1 MDDQPVAATDDAAG
15 AGAEAGPAIRL
26 RGLSRE
32 YGERLALNRVDLDLA
47 RGETLALL
55 GPNGSGK
62 STMLRV
68 LATLLRPTSGE
79 VSVLG
84 SELPNS
90 AWKLRGRIGYLGHEP
105 LLYRDL
111 TGRENLELQGR
122 LHGIPKDEA
131 AARIEADLEILEM
144 SRRADDRVG
153 GFSAGM
159 RQRISICRAV
169 LPRPELLLLDEPDS
183 NLDPEGR
190 ELARALIGAAPGRTR
205 VLVSHEPDRA
215 RAEADRVMVLGRR
228 GEVELNEP
236 TGNPPAG
243 AGPALGTGP
252 ALTNPG
258 AVR

>member
-1 MDDQPVAATDDAAG
+1 
-15 AGAEAGPAIRL
+15 
-26 RGLSRE
+26 
-32 YGERLALNRVDLDLA
+32 
-47 RGETLALL
+47 
-55 GPNGSGK
+55 
-62 STMLRV
+62 MLRV

-84 SELPNS
+84 CDLPDD

-111 TGRENLELQGR
+111 TGRENLELQAR
-122 LHGIPKDEA
+122 LHGIPRAEA
-131 AARIEADLEILEM
+131 AERIDADLEVLEM

-190 ELARALIGAAPGRTR
+190 ELARSLIGPAPGRTR
-205 VLVSHEPDRA
+205 VLVSHEPERA
-215 RAEADRVMVLGRR
+215 RAEADRVMVLAR
-228 GEVELNEP
+228 G
-236 TGNPPAG
+236 
-243 AGPALGTGP
+243 
-252 ALTNPG
+252 G
-258 AVR
+258 AVEEIGAAR